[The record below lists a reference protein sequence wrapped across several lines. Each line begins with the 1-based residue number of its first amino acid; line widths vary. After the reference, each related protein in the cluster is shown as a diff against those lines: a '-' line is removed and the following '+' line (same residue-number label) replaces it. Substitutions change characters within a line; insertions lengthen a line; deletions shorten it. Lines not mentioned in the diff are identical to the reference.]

1 MSNAVMEELK
11 GLNLPAYE
19 YLSKVDP
26 ATWCRGWFNTYAK
39 CDLLHN
45 NLAECFN
52 SWITKFRDKTIL
64 VMLEGIKTSLMR
76 RYQRKREIIA
86 AMEGNLGPKIKEKL
100 EIEEDEAGHCT
111 PTFAGDGLF
120 EVECRGRRY
129 AVNLPVKTCG
139 CRKWDVSG
147 IPCAHAISSIW
158 HGGGNPEDY
167 LSPYFGKEMYLKAYT
182 PIIYPVPSEEQ
193 WARTNQPIIEPPK
206 ARASSGRPKKLR
218 NRGADETLNPYTVRK
233 GGTKNQCRMCKK
245 YGHNTRTCTARM
257 RHDERQ
263 ERRRNFYR
271 KHAADLD
278 CNLDRVSVSCV
289 IFMIANLYVI
299 QCCLLTSL
307 FDFVCSW
314 MVHPVPH
321 LWPNLLHQCQV
332 PHPVPHPAPHVL
344 VILLTQQEVGGKRG
358 EEKMVQAVRL
368 DKVREGVQ
376 AVHLH
381 KVEVKG
387 AQEEGVQAVKG
398 KDKVRVKALQLHKV
412 EGKIRQEE
420 GVKAVQLLHKVE
432 VKGAQEEGVQ
442 AVRVKALLLHK
453 VGGKRAISG
462 WPPGQEYLAG

>member
-1 MSNAVMEELK
+1 MEVCPNAEHRICVRHLYANFRNDGHRGVLLKDLLWRAAASYTQNEFYAVMEKLK

-52 SWITKFRDKTIL
+52 YWITKFRDKTIL
-64 VMLEGIKTSLMR
+64 VMLEGIRGSLMR

-86 AMEGNLGPKIKEKL
+86 AMEGNVGPKIKEKL

-129 AVNLPVKTCG
+129 AVNLPAKTCG

-271 KHAADLD
+271 KHAANLD

-358 EEKMVQAVRL
+358 
-368 DKVREGVQ
+368 
-376 AVHLH
+376 
-381 KVEVKG
+381 
-387 AQEEGVQAVKG
+387 
-398 KDKVRVKALQLHKV
+398 
-412 EGKIRQEE
+412 
-420 GVKAVQLLHKVE
+420 
-432 VKGAQEEGVQ
+432 
-442 AVRVKALLLHK
+442 
-453 VGGKRAISG
+453 
-462 WPPGQEYLAG
+462 